1 MTCKYIILLKVCN
14 IYTNNIVTSMY
25 YNSQSL
31 LSNNLGILKK
41 KQNKNIVNK
50 KNYNCE
56 DNPVC
61 NFGW

>member
-1 MTCKYIILLKVCN
+1 
-14 IYTNNIVTSMY
+14 MY

-41 KQNKNIVNK
+41 KNKNKNIVNK